1 VTLEPARSIGS
12 DTRFRGDGATSVAW
26 FGLLLLAIHA
36 CGCAAALTEPS
47 RQVAGPVAERRAV
60 ERALRLMSAT
70 MTYPIVIIDPE
81 SVPDTTAVRQLDAFT
96 VRETDGTLRSRIYI
110 NRESVVLQ
118 NAVEGVDLYC
128 KVLAAVIV
136 HEATHLAGGSE
147 ASAREAELQFFGGLV
162 AKGLVS
168 REDGLRYL
176 DLLRQR
182 PRQDDD

>member
-1 VTLEPARSIGS
+1 MPL
-12 DTRFRGDGATSVAW
+12 
-26 FGLLLLAIHA
+26 
-36 CGCAAALTEPS
+36 PS
-47 RQVAGPVAERRAV
+47 GK
-60 ERALRLMSAT
+60 
-70 MTYPIVIIDPE
+70 
-81 SVPDTTAVRQLDAFT
+81 
-96 VRETDGTLRSRIYI
+96 TDGTLRSKIYI

-118 NAVEGVDLYC
+118 NAVKGVDLYR

-147 ASAREAELQFFGGLV
+147 AAAREAELQFFSALV

-182 PRQDDD
+182 PRQNDD

>member
-1 VTLEPARSIGS
+1 MPA
-12 DTRFRGDGATSVAW
+12 F
-26 FGLLLLAIHA
+26 
-36 CGCAAALTEPS
+36 
-47 RQVAGPVAERRAV
+47 
-60 ERALRLMSAT
+60 

-96 VRETDGTLRSRIYI
+96 VREIDGSLRSRIYI

-118 NAVEGVDLYC
+118 NAVAGVDLYR

-147 ASAREAELQFFGGLV
+147 TAAREAELQFFGGLV

-168 REDGLRYL
+168 RQDGLRYL
-176 DLLRQR
+176 ALLRQR
-182 PRQDDD
+182 SQ